1 MTLFFI
7 STIIPLIFR
16 TKGLIVTQTCPI
28 SFNRV
33 DANFVRIIAAQVI
46 SIALLLIF
54 TQELIFAL
62 ILFFDFSVRI
72 LNLKQ
77 FSILAYIAQF
87 IIKNFKIK
95 VQLCDE
101 APKRFALYVG
111 IIIITL
117 FTIFYFFQLNIMASI
132 LVSILLFCAFLEAT
146 FNYCVGCKVYHLLQ
160 YIYIRR

>member
-1 MTLFFI
+1 M
-7 STIIPLIFR
+7 
-16 TKGLIVTQTCPI
+16 TQTCPI

-77 FSILAYIAQF
+77 LSILAYIAQF
-87 IIKNFKIK
+87 IIKHFKIEAE
-95 VQLCDE
+95 LCDE
-101 APKRFALYVG
+101 APKRFALYMG
-111 IIIITL
+111 IVIIAL
-117 FTIFYFFQLNIMASI
+117 FTIFYFFQLNIMASL
-132 LVSILLFCAFLEAT
+132 LVSTLLVCAFLEAT
-146 FNYCVGCKVYHLLQ
+146 FDYCVGCKVYHLIQ
-160 YIYIRR
+160 YIRPHKLKVRK

>member
-1 MTLFFI
+1 M
-7 STIIPLIFR
+7 
-16 TKGLIVTQTCPI
+16 TQTCPI

-33 DANFVRIIAAQVI
+33 DANFIRIIAAQVI

-77 FSILAYIAQF
+77 LSILAYVAQF
-87 IIKNFKIK
+87 IIKNFKIE

-101 APKRFALYVG
+101 APKRFALYMG
-111 IIIITL
+111 IIIIAL
-117 FTIFYFFQLNIMASI
+117 FTLLYFFQLNIMASI
-132 LVSILLFCAFLEAT
+132 LVATLLICAFLEAT
-146 FNYCVGCKVYHLLQ
+146 FDYCVGCKVYHLFQ
-160 YIYIRR
+160 YIRLKKLKIRS